1 MGRLKRYFTLFRIF
15 ISGGGYSRAE
25 YLKKKKYF
33 KSMGEHCYLQPWN
46 FGTEPYMISFGENVH
61 IASGVTFV
69 NHDITALMFRY
80 MEKIRTIKNVKDQ
93 SRLAIMFL

>member
-15 ISGGGYSRAE
+15 ISGGDSRAE

-33 KSMGEHCYLQPWN
+33 KSMGEHCYLKPWN

-80 MEKIRTIKNVKDQ
+80 MDKNPNYQ
-93 SRLAIMFL
+93 ERMIWYYGI

>member
-15 ISGGGYSRAE
+15 ISGGYSRAE

-46 FGTEPYMISFGENVH
+46 FGTEPYLISFGENVH

-80 MEKIRTIKNVKDQ
+80 MDKKSELSRT
-93 SRLAIMFL
+93 

>member
-33 KSMGEHCYLQPWN
+33 KSMGGALLPPTMEFWN
-46 FGTEPYMISFGENVH
+46 R
-61 IASGVTFV
+61 AL
-69 NHDITALMFRY
+69 HD
-80 MEKIRTIKNVKDQ
+80 
-93 SRLAIMFL
+93 